1 MVAAVTHN
9 EAEIRNEGILAE
21 RQAEL
26 EAVATNMPK
35 PIPGRP
41 PYLMEKSSGIIHP
54 YSEGLA
60 QRSDLVIACFNLQGS
75 QNPAD
80 ADPEYDPQGI
90 AVAEERHRRL
100 RDLPPENPAEIKASL
115 ADEITK
121 MRAQMLEEL
130 ELERAEMRADMKA
143 EYESFKQELE
153 TARAAANSTVTE
165 TRQSSKKES
174 KTSKKNTAAPKADVV
189 DPETA
194 VDAAIVGANN
204 SFDAVLDGVLKDS

>member
-1 MVAAVTHN
+1 MVAAVTYN

-26 EAVATNMPK
+26 DAVATNMPR

-41 PYLMEKSSGIIHP
+41 PYLMEKASGIIHP

-90 AVAEERHRRL
+90 TVAEERHRRL

-153 TARAAANSTVTE
+153 TARIAASTPVAE
-165 TRQSSKKES
+165 TQQSGK
-174 KTSKKNTAAPKADVV
+174 KKNKVSDKKVAVSGVNTANPDAVSDAEIV
-189 DPETA
+189 DTDSA
-194 VDAAIVGANN
+194 FDAA
-204 SFDAVLDGVLKDS
+204 LDGVLKDS